1 MSQLILLCA
10 DVQGVTSLQV
20 LFTHEGWRRVHLKYF
35 LLKGCHVNFISVI
48 MFCVAFIRL
57 ERNAHVA
64 RHTVVHSLM
73 SSGARLDIVLDPDNL
88 WGVRVGARPAGDSS
102 FPVSAASA
110 AENTPSASTFTP
122 ILTGDPQISRTN
134 ELQGQP
140 SEDSGW
146 SGWRPWQ
153 KRGSLIFCTLC
164 VYTCAHLGQ
173 WGKSKTSVYI
183 CIFICGCTQTE
194 LQSLSFT
201 RLSAR
206 LSHSSYYP
214 QAGIQIPAS
223 LLLVNWKCEPRKQDG
238 A

>member
-1 MSQLILLCA
+1 
-10 DVQGVTSLQV
+10 
-20 LFTHEGWRRVHLKYF
+20 
-35 LLKGCHVNFISVI
+35 
-48 MFCVAFIRL
+48 MFCVAFIRW

-73 SSGARLDIVLDPDNL
+73 SSGARLDIVLDPDNPG
-88 WGVRVGARPAGDSS
+88 GVRVGAWPAGDSS

-110 AENTPSASTFTP
+110 AENTPSTSTFTP
-122 ILTGDPQISRTN
+122 ILTGDQ
-134 ELQGQP
+134 LKGQP

-183 CIFICGCTQTE
+183 CIFICGRTQTE
-194 LQSLSFT
+194 LQSVSFT

-206 LSHSSYYP
+206 LSHCSYYP

>member
-1 MSQLILLCA
+1 MSQLILRCA

-35 LLKGCHVNFISVI
+35 LLKGCHVNFIRVI

-57 ERNAHVA
+57 ERNAHMA

-73 SSGARLDIVLDPDNL
+73 SSGARLDIVLDPDNP

-183 CIFICGCTQTE
+183 LHLYMWLHTNWAPVAIIYEAFCSALPQFI
-194 LQSLSFT
+194 LSPGQ
-201 RLSAR
+201 
-206 LSHSSYYP
+206 HSNS
-214 QAGIQIPAS
+214 S
-223 LLLVNWKCEPRKQDG
+223 
-238 A
+238 